1 MKRKTKEITNTKRHQ
16 KPKLLDDL
24 LLNLTTEQ
32 KQRLQALAQ
41 KDNHSSLED
50 WAKKQLLRVLAD
62 RYRETL

>member
-1 MKRKTKEITNTKRHQ
+1 MKRKTKEITNTKRQ

-24 LLNLTTEQ
+24 SLNFTAEQ
-32 KQRLQALAQ
+32 KQRLQSLAQ
-41 KDNHSSLED
+41 KDNHSSLEE

>member
-1 MKRKTKEITNTKRHQ
+1 MKIKTKEITNTKRQ

-32 KQRLQALAQ
+32 KQRLQSLAQ
-41 KDNHSSLED
+41 KDNHQSLEE